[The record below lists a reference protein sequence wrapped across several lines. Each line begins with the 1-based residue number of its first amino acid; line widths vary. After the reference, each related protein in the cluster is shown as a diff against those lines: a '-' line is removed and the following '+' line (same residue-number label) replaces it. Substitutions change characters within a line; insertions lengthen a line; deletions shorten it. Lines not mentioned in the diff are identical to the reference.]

1 MKNILLIDDDLSLLE
16 TLREEINSY
25 EVWNILMAENGKQG
39 ADIIATHP
47 VDLVVTDL
55 SMPEMDGYELLAL
68 LREKWPTM
76 PVIVMTADDSGDA
89 CQRLRLLGV
98 EQCISKPYRLS
109 ELVRAISD
117 RLHEERF
124 QAA

>member
-1 MKNILLIDDDLSLLE
+1 
-16 TLREEINSY
+16 
-25 EVWNILMAENGKQG
+25 
-39 ADIIATHP
+39 
-47 VDLVVTDL
+47 
-55 SMPEMDGYELLAL
+55 MDGYELLAL

>member
-1 MKNILLIDDDLSLLE
+1 MKNILLIDDDLSLLK
-16 TLREEINSY
+16 TLGEELSSY
-25 EVWNILMAENGKQG
+25 EGWNILTVENGKQG
-39 ADIIATHP
+39 ADIIATYP

-68 LREKWPTM
+68 LREKWPSM
-76 PVIVMTADDSGDA
+76 PVIVMTADDSGEA
-89 CQRLRLLGV
+89 GQRLRSLGV
-98 EQCISKPYRLS
+98 EQCISKPYRFS

-117 RLHEERF
+117 RLREERF

>member
-1 MKNILLIDDDLSLLE
+1 MKKILLIDDDLSLLK
-16 TLREEINSY
+16 TLGEELNSY
-25 EVWNILMAENGKQG
+25 EVWNILTAENGKQG
-39 ADIIATHP
+39 ADIIATYP

-68 LREKWPTM
+68 LGEKWPTM
-76 PVIVMTADDSGDA
+76 PVIVMTADDSGA
-89 CQRLRLLGV
+89 AVQRLRSLGV

-117 RLHEERF
+117 RLREERF
-124 QAA
+124 QVA

>member
-1 MKNILLIDDDLSLLE
+1 MKNILLIDDDLSLLK
-16 TLREEINSY
+16 TLGEELSSY
-25 EVWNILMAENGKQG
+25 KVWNILTAENGKQG
-39 ADIIATHP
+39 SDIIATYP

-68 LREKWPTM
+68 LKEKWPAM
-76 PVIVMTADDSGDA
+76 PVIVMTADDSGEA
-89 CQRLRLLGV
+89 GQRLRSLGV
-98 EQCISKPYRLS
+98 EQCISKPYRFS
-109 ELVRAISD
+109 ELVCAISD

>member
-1 MKNILLIDDDLSLLE
+1 MKNILLIDDDLSVLK
-16 TLREEINSY
+16 TLGEELSSY
-25 EVWNILMAENGKQG
+25 EGWNILTAENGKQG
-39 ADIIATHP
+39 ADIIATYP

-68 LREKWPTM
+68 LREKWPSM
-76 PVIVMTADDSGDA
+76 PVIVMTADDSGEA
-89 CQRLRLLGV
+89 GQRLRSLGV
-98 EQCISKPYRLS
+98 EQCISKPYRFS

-117 RLHEERF
+117 RLREERF